1 MSFIGFAEL
10 QEPSD
15 LLKKLKHDLKLV
27 QAEPGDQYAAFNF
40 FVTAEHLV
48 DWCYPDKSDSEIN
61 RIKRTDLRDSDRV
74 LQITSHIAN
83 GIKHFHATARRHKSV
98 SDVKKLRV
106 VEKGYVEEGYSEKP
120 LIIYLNIEE
129 KKHLVKSAEEKELDA
144 DTIRADRLAELVYNF
159 WDNRLSTG

>member
-1 MSFIGFAEL
+1 M
-10 QEPSD
+10 
-15 LLKKLKHDLKLV
+15 
-27 QAEPGDQYAAFNF
+27 
-40 FVTAEHLV
+40 
-48 DWCYPDKSDSEIN
+48 
-61 RIKRTDLRDSDRV
+61 
-74 LQITSHIAN
+74 
-83 GIKHFHATARRHKSV
+83 